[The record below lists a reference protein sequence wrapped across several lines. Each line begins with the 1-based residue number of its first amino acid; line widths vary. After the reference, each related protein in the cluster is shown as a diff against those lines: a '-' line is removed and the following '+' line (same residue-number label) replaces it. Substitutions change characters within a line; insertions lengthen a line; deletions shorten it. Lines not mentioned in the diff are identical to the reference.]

1 MTDVIRKA
9 MAQIEPGVDDAE
21 SPHGT
26 FRVILSDET
35 FDRDGESLK
44 SGEWITPLPDHITF
58 DIDHAMNVAGTV
70 GSGRPEIGPDG
81 KMYVEGT
88 YASRPL
94 AQEVR
99 SLVNEGHIRTTSVAF
114 LRKKDQK
121 SGATKRELLNGAF
134 VAVPA
139 NPNAVILASKAFDP
153 EHDDADTKAGAR
165 NSTADAKRLQQ
176 MHDLAVENGA
186 ACNCDA
192 PDGKSVKRTD
202 AKSIVGS
209 VEALQDRVR
218 DALSDAYP
226 HCYCWLRGVLS
237 DAVIFETSG
246 LGEPDDYESATYRQE
261 YTDDGA
267 VVTLVGE
274 ASEVDI
280 HEIVAPDADA
290 DREPAAKA
298 ASTEDSSE
306 ESEDASK
313 AIDEDA
319 LYVKAQILAL
329 RAAAL

>member
-9 MAQIEPGVDDAE
+9 MAQIEPGADDAE

-70 GSGRPEIGPDG
+70 GSGRPQIGTDG

-153 EHDDADTKAGAR
+153 EHDDAGTKAGAR

-186 ACNCDA
+186 VCEVT
-192 PDGKSVKRTD
+192 DGKAVVQIAGK
-202 AKSIVGS
+202 AIQGS
-209 VEALQDRVR
+209 VEALQARVQ

-226 HCYCWLRGVLS
+226 GLYPWCRGVIPEGDGAGVVVYDVWENGDGECQS
-237 DAVIFETSG
+237 YRRTYADDGQVIT
-246 LGEPDDYESATYRQE
+246 LTGEPEPVDVQE
-261 YTDDGA
+261 VVVPDPDEKAVTPDEAPAEPTDDE
-267 VVTLVGE
+267 LF
-274 ASEVDI
+274 
-280 HEIVAPDADA
+280 
-290 DREPAAKA
+290 
-298 ASTEDSSE
+298 
-306 ESEDASK
+306 
-313 AIDEDA
+313 
-319 LYVKAQILAL
+319 VKAHLIAL
-329 RAAAL
+329 RAAAV

>member
-70 GSGRPEIGPDG
+70 GSGRPEIGSDG

-153 EHDDADTKAGAR
+153 DHDDADTKAGAR
-165 NSTADAKRLQQ
+165 NNASDGSRLQQ
-176 MHDLAVENGA
+176 IHDLSVENGA
-186 ACNCDA
+186 MCEVA
-192 PDGKSVKRTD
+192 DGKALTASDKAALAD
-202 AKSIVGS
+202 GLKAIVDS
-209 VEALQDRVR
+209 VEAIQERVQ

-226 HCYCWLRGVLS
+226 GKYCWLRGVLADFIVFDS
-237 DAVIFETSG
+237 YALS
-246 LGEPDDYESATYRQE
+246 DDYEMAHYRQG

-267 VVTLVGE
+267 VVTLVGD
-274 ASEVDI
+274 AVEVDI
-280 HEIVAPDADA
+280 HEIVVPDADA
-290 DREPAAKA
+290 DREGKSVKA
-298 ASTEDSSE
+298 DE
-306 ESEDASK
+306 ESEDAVK
-313 AIDEDA
+313 ALDDDD
-319 LYVKAQILAL
+319 LYVKAHLIAL
-329 RAAAL
+329 RAAAV